1 MKGGLIKLSNGGNF
15 SKSRN
20 DYCISFLSFVST
32 TSIDPRSVLTT
43 LISTFH
49 LLKKKK
55 KRTIAKH
62 NYRNRAAVNVKPS
75 EIFFSTK
82 FYFHRANFIKNSL
95 VFLLKKTNREQTL

>member
-1 MKGGLIKLSNGGNF
+1 MKGGLIKLSSGVIFQNRETIIVYRFSRSFRQHRSILDRCYNVNF
-15 SKSRN
+15 N
-20 DYCISFLSFVST
+20 VSFVE
-32 TSIDPRSVLTT
+32 
-43 LISTFH
+43 
-49 LLKKKK
+49 KKKK